1 VWLMSTKA
9 LRKEEEDNL
18 LRRADD
24 LCRQN
29 NLRLTPIRER
39 VYRELVQSGGPVGA
53 YDLVDRLSSEKKRL
67 APVTIYRALDFLRDA
82 GLVHR
87 LATQNSYVISH
98 GQPDVNAMK
107 IMFVDS
113 KTGETIEV
121 HSTEVA
127 EAVKKAA
134 EQAGFKSV
142 SPFMEVEGEIAP

>member
-1 VWLMSTKA
+1 MSARAVK
-9 LRKEEEDNL
+9 KDEEEIL

-24 LCRQN
+24 LCREN

-87 LATQNSYVISH
+87 LATQNSYIVSH
-98 GQPDVNAMK
+98 GQPEVDAMK
-107 IMFVDS
+107 VMFVCT
-113 KTGETIEV
+113 KTGQTVEV
-121 HSTEVA
+121 HSAEVA
-127 EAVKKAA
+127 QAVKKAA
-134 EQAGFKSV
+134 EQAGFKNL
-142 SPFMEVEGEIAP
+142 SPFMEVEGEIAR

>member
-1 VWLMSTKA
+1 MSARA
-9 LRKEEEDNL
+9 LRKEEEENL

-24 LCRQN
+24 LCREN

-53 YDLVDRLSSEKKRL
+53 YDLVDRLSSDKKRL

-87 LATQNSYVISH
+87 LATQNSYVVSH
-98 GQPDVNAMK
+98 GQPEINAMK
-107 IMFVDS
+107 VMFVDT
-113 KTGETIEV
+113 KTGETVEI
-121 HSTEVA
+121 HSAEVA

-134 EQAGFKSV
+134 EQAGFKAL
-142 SPFMEVEGEIAP
+142 SPFVEVEGEMSR

>member
-1 VWLMSTKA
+1 MSTRA
-9 LRKEEEDNL
+9 LRKEEEDSL

-53 YDLVDRLSSEKKRL
+53 YDLVDRLSSDKKRL

-87 LATQNSYVISH
+87 LATQNSYVVSH
-98 GQPDVNAMK
+98 GQPEPNAMK
-107 IMFVDS
+107 IMFVD
-113 KTGETIEV
+113 KRTGETIEV
-121 HSTEVA
+121 HSMEVA
-127 EAVKKAA
+127 EAIRKAS
-134 EQAGFKSV
+134 EQAGFRSV
-142 SPFMEVEGEIAP
+142 SPFIEVEGELTR

>member
-1 VWLMSTKA
+1 MSTKA
-9 LRKEEEDNL
+9 LRKEEEENL

-67 APVTIYRALDFLRDA
+67 APVTIYRALDFLRDN

-87 LATQNSYVISH
+87 IESRNAFIAC
-98 GQPDVNAMK
+98 VNNHL
-107 IMFVDS
+107 
-113 KTGETIEV
+113 G
-121 HSTEVA
+121 
-127 EAVKKAA
+127 
-134 EQAGFKSV
+134 
-142 SPFMEVEGEIAP
+142 P

>member
-1 VWLMSTKA
+1 MSTKA
-9 LRKEEEDNL
+9 LRKEEEENL

-121 HSTEVA
+121 HSSEVA
-127 EAVKKAA
+127 EAVRKAA
-134 EQAGFKSV
+134 EQAGFSSV
-142 SPFMEVEGEIAP
+142 SPIMEVEGEIAR

>member
-1 VWLMSTKA
+1 MNARAV
-9 LRKEEEDNL
+9 RKDEEEIL

-24 LCRQN
+24 LCREN

-87 LATQNSYVISH
+87 LATQNSYIVSH
-98 GQPDVNAMK
+98 GKPEPSAMK
-107 IMFVDS
+107 VMFVCT
-113 KTGETIEV
+113 KTGQTVEI

-127 EAVKKAA
+127 EAIRKAA
-134 EQAGFKSV
+134 EEAGFKSL
-142 SPFMEVEGEIAP
+142 SPFIEVEGELAR

>member
-1 VWLMSTKA
+1 MSAQTTK
-9 LRKEEEDNL
+9 KQEGDDL
-18 LRRADD
+18 LRRAED
-24 LCRQN
+24 LCREKS
-29 NLRLTPIRER
+29 LRLTPIRER

-53 YDLVDRLSSEKKRL
+53 YDLVDRLSNEKKRL

-98 GQPDVNAMK
+98 GQPDMNAMK
-107 IMFVDS
+107 IMFVDA
-113 KTGETIEV
+113 KTGETVEV

-127 EAVKKAA
+127 EAVRKAA

-142 SPFMEVEGEIAP
+142 SPFMEVEGEITQ

>member
-1 VWLMSTKA
+1 MSTRA
-9 LRKEEEDNL
+9 LKREEEDNL

-53 YDLVDRLSSEKKRL
+53 YDLVDRLSSDKKRL

-87 LATQNSYVISH
+87 LATQNSYVVSH
-98 GQPDVNAMK
+98 GQPETNAMK
-107 IMFVDS
+107 IMFVD
-113 KTGETIEV
+113 KRTGETIEV
-121 HSTEVA
+121 HSTEIA
-127 EAVKKAA
+127 EAIRKAA
-134 EQAGFKSV
+134 EQAGFRNV
-142 SPFMEVEGEIAP
+142 SPFVEVEGEIAR

>member
-1 VWLMSTKA
+1 MSTKA
-9 LRKEEEDNL
+9 LRKEEEENL

-142 SPFMEVEGEIAP
+142 SPFVEVEGEIAH

>member
-1 VWLMSTKA
+1 MSARTLK
-9 LRKEEEDNL
+9 KEEEENL

-24 LCRQN
+24 LCREN

-53 YDLVDRLSSEKKRL
+53 YDLVDRLSSDKKRL

-87 LATQNSYVISH
+87 LATQNSYVVSH
-98 GQPDVNAMK
+98 GQPEMNAMK
-107 IMFVDS
+107 VMFVDA
-113 KTGETIEV
+113 KTGETVEI

-127 EAVKKAA
+127 EAIRKAA
-134 EQAGFKSV
+134 DQAGFKNL
-142 SPFMEVEGEIAP
+142 SPFVEVEGEIAR